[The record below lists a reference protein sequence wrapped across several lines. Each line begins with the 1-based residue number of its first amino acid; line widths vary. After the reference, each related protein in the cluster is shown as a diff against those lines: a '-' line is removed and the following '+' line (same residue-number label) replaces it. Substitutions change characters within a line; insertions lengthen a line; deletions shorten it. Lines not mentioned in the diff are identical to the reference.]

1 MRSLLLRA
9 LTAVS
14 VLVVVAIPLGWL
26 VGGDLVEPLPHNIG
40 RPPLD
45 LEASNVTLASASG
58 TLIHGWLSHGTA
70 RHGVVLLLHG
80 LHGDRRSMLGRA
92 EFLHKQGYT
101 VLLIDFQAHGES
113 KGRRLTFGDLESRDV
128 VAAIQ
133 YLNHQL
139 PDERVGVIGVSLG
152 AAAFALADDRP
163 PVAAVVLESMYPTL
177 EEAVADRLRAHL
189 GPFGSP
195 LAPLLFMQMRPRL
208 EIEPARLRPI
218 DGLGRIGAP
227 VLIVGGT
234 RDPVTTLQDTRAI
247 FSVAGPPKELWEV
260 QDARHVDLYQFGKTA
275 YEQRIGVF
283 LNKYLPQDSD
293 AAIH

>member
-9 LTAVS
+9 LTALSIV
-14 VLVVVAIPLGWL
+14 VVVAIPLGWF

-45 LEASNVTLASASG
+45 LEASNITLASTSG
-58 TLIHGWLSHGTA
+58 TLIHGWLAHGTP

-92 EFLHKQGYT
+92 EFLHKQGYS

-113 KGRRLTFGDLESRDV
+113 KGRRVTFGDLESRDV
-128 VAAIQ
+128 AAAIQ
-133 YLNHQL
+133 YLDHQL
-139 PDERVGVIGVSLG
+139 PGERIGVIGVSLG
-152 AAAFALADDRP
+152 AAAFALADPRP
-163 PVAAVVLESMYPTL
+163 AVAAVVLDSMYPTFQ
-177 EEAVADRLRAHL
+177 EAVADRLRAHL
-189 GPFGSP
+189 GPFGTP

-208 EIEPARLRPI
+208 QIEPARLRPI
-218 DGLGRIGAP
+218 DWLSRLGAP

-234 RDPVTTLQDTRAI
+234 RDRVTTLRDTRAI
-247 FSVAGPPKELWEV
+247 FAAASTPKELWEV

-275 YEQRIGVF
+275 YEQRIGAF
-283 LNKYLPQDSD
+283 LSKYLPQDSE
-293 AAIH
+293 AATH